1 MVKVKEI
8 LQDKSGEVAHID
20 QEASVLDAT
29 RLMNERR
36 IGSVV
41 VCEGPTVKGIFTER
55 DVLCRVVAE
64 ARDPAATRLREVM
77 SSPVA
82 CCTPDTSMEECA
94 GVMTEKRIRHLPV
107 VEGDRLVGIVTSGDI
122 LAREKQEHM
131 KTIKYLKEYLYGP
144 M

>member
-1 MVKVKEI
+1 MVTVKEI
-8 LQDKSGEVAHID
+8 LERKGEEVASID
-20 QEASVLDAT
+20 QDATVLDAT
-29 RLMNERR
+29 HAMNDKH

-41 VCEGPTVKGIFTER
+41 VCHGDKVKGIFTER

-64 ARDPAATRLREVM
+64 GRDPRSTRVAEVM
-77 SSPVA
+77 TTPVA
-82 CCTPDTSMEECA
+82 CCSPETTMEECV

-107 VEGDRLVGIVTSGDI
+107 VEEDRLVGIVTSGDI

-144 M
+144 H